1 MIIPSLALAAMTAAY
16 AFAEPPK
23 NVVDEVVWIVGDQ
36 AIFRSDV
43 EEMYQQLRSE
53 GQVIPGDPYCVLPE
67 RIAVEKLY
75 LHQAKID
82 TIEVPES
89 RVHARVEQQLN
100 HFISELGSKEKVE
113 EYFRKP
119 LPQIRESML
128 EMMRNNAVI
137 MQVQQKLTEGVTAT
151 PNEVRKYFDSLPADS
166 VPYVPMQVE
175 VQMISLNPNIPRQ
188 EIDDVKARLRDFA
201 DRVNRGDTDFSTLAI
216 MYSEDDG
223 SSMQGG
229 ELGFHGKADWVPEF
243 ANVAFNLNDPKKVSR
258 IVETEYGYHIMQ
270 LIAKRGDQVN
280 VRHILLTPRVNAE
293 DLKAATNRLDSVRKE
308 IVGGAFPF
316 DYAARV
322 ISQDKDTRNNKGIMM
337 NKNGNSRNNGSSR
350 FEMQELPP
358 EIAKRIE
365 TMSPGDISEAFVMRD
380 ASKNKDVAAIVRLTS
395 RVEGH
400 RANLADDYNMIK
412 EMYENHKRE
421 EILKDWLENKI
432 KDTYVR
438 IEDGWG
444 NCDFRYQGWVKE
456 DRKSVV

>member
-216 MYSEDDG
+216 MYSEDG

-456 DRKSVV
+456 GK